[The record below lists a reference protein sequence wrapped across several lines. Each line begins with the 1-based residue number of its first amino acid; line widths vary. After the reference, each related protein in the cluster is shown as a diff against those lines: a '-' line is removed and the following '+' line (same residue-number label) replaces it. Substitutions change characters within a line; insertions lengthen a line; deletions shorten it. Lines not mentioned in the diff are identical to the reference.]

1 MNGSKLDTKR
11 NELSAFDRKFLAT
24 ALKAGRSLE
33 LELTRDGIGNDPR
46 TDLLSP
52 EWRHTKVENTF
63 RESLLKLGESDHPLV
78 RKLSELAAK
87 VDAKLGP
94 RHLMGLLVPIERLS
108 GRSARDEEFLFS
120 EKDSTN
126 PSTDAVIVKARLP
139 RIVVCENLRSAFNVG
154 AIYRTSEAF
163 QANEVWLTGYSSEP
177 LKTAMGTDELL
188 TVKKFDRT
196 EEAIDALKESGFR
209 MIALENAPGAVP
221 LETFQWPEKSAVILG
236 NERFGIDSQTLNK
249 CDHVVRISTL
259 GAKNSLNVGISF
271 GIAANRWRDVAS
283 TLPST
288 EILHAIGR
296 VAGGHSVPQAAPR
309 QASYDGEA
317 SQIWIQLESRFQGR
331 PGNFEQALQSLEGFE
346 RIWLVFGFHESHG
359 WLPKVRPPRGDGEKR
374 GVFATRSP
382 HRPNRIG
389 LSCVR
394 LLKVDGRSLLI
405 EGHDLLEGTPIYDIK
420 PYIHQADAFPSAKAG
435 WVDELP
441 EPLEIQESDL
451 AKRKLDWLKSHGENR
466 LRAFMDEQLRYQPL
480 DQSRKRISEIL
491 ASPNEDSTQFQAAF
505 RTWRLSVNLSEQP
518 PSSLEIL
525 DVTSG
530 YTDRDLQD
538 LSDPYRDKDLH
549 RLFAQTFSKKG
560 TSAGAK

>member
-1 MNGSKLDTKR
+1 MGD
-11 NELSAFDRKFLAT
+11 LSSADRKLLEA
-24 ALKAGRSLE
+24 ALKAGRE
-33 LELTRDGIGNDPR
+33 LEFEFTRDWSSNDPR
-46 TDLLSP
+46 NDILSP
-52 EWRHTKVENTF
+52 LSRLTSAEDRF
-63 RESLLKLGESDHPLV
+63 RESLMELGESDHPLV
-78 RKLSELAAK
+78 RKLSDLAPK

-94 RHLMGLLVPIERLS
+94 RHLMGLLVPLERLS

-120 EKDSTN
+120 ERDSTE
-126 PSTDAVIVKARLP
+126 PSAEANDVKARLP

-196 EEAIDALKESGFR
+196 EMAVEALKDLGFT
-209 MIALENAPGAVP
+209 IVALENAPGAEP
-221 LETFQWPEKSAVILG
+221 LETFQWPDKSAVILG
-236 NERFGIDSQTLNK
+236 NERFGIDSQTLKK
-249 CDHVVRISTL
+249 CDHIVRISTL

-271 GIAANRWRDVAS
+271 GIAANRWRDVNSATG

-288 EILHAIGR
+288 EVLHVIGK
-296 VAGGHSVPQAAPR
+296 VVGGHSVPQAAPR
-309 QASYDGEA
+309 QASYDGAA
-317 SQIWIQLESRFQGR
+317 SQAWIHLESRFQGR

-346 RIWLVFGFHESHG
+346 RVWVVFGFHESHG
-359 WLPKVRPPRGDGEKR
+359 WLPKVRPPRGEGEKR

-420 PYIHQADAFPSAKAG
+420 PYIPQADAFPNAIAG

-441 EPLEIQESDL
+441 EPLEVCEL
-451 AKRKLDWLKSHGENR
+451 EAAKQKLDWLKSQGENR

-480 DQSRKRISEIL
+480 DQSRKRISEIIV
-491 ASPNEDSTQFQAAF
+491 SPTDSSTLFQAAF
-505 RTWRLSVNLSEQP
+505 RTWRISVKLSGLPHSK
-518 PSSLEIL
+518 LEIL
-525 DVTSG
+525 DVFSG
-530 YTDRDLQD
+530 YTDRELQD
-538 LSDPYRDKDLH
+538 PDDPHSDKDLH
-549 RLFAQTFSKKG
+549 RFFGQIFSKNG

>member
-1 MNGSKLDTKR
+1 M
-11 NELSAFDRKFLAT
+11 NELTAQDRKILEA
-24 ALKAGRSLE
+24 ALKAGRDLE
-33 LELTRDGIGNDPR
+33 LEFTRDWSSGDPR
-46 TDLLSP
+46 NDLVSPASRLSSA
-52 EWRHTKVENTF
+52 ESAF
-63 RESLLKLGESDHPLV
+63 RECLLKLGESAHPLV
-78 RKLSELAAK
+78 RKLSELAPK

-94 RHLMGLLVPIERLS
+94 RHLMGLLVPLERLS

-120 EKDSTN
+120 ERDSST
-126 PSTDAVIVKARLP
+126 PSTEAADIKARLP

-163 QANEVWLTGYSSEP
+163 QANEVWLTGYSAEP

-196 EEAIDALKESGFR
+196 ETAVEALKELGYT
-209 MIALENAPGAVP
+209 IVALENAPGAEP

-236 NERFGIDSQTLNK
+236 NERFGVDSQTLKK

-271 GIAANRWRDVAS
+271 GIAANRWRDFAS

-288 EILHAIGR
+288 EILHAIGK
-296 VAGGHSVPQAAPR
+296 VVGGHSVPQAAPR

-317 SQIWIQLESRFQGR
+317 SQAWIHLEPRFQGR
-331 PGNFEQALQSLEGFE
+331 PGNFEQALESLEGFE
-346 RIWLVFGFHESHG
+346 RVWLVFGFHESHG

-394 LLKVDGRSLLI
+394 LLKINGRSLLI

-420 PYIHQADAFPSAKAG
+420 PYIPLADAFPGAKAG

-441 EPLEIQESDL
+441 EPFEIQESIA
-451 AKRKLDWLKSHGENR
+451 AKKKLEWLKNNGENR
-466 LRAFMDEQLRYQPL
+466 LRAFVDEQLRYQPL
-480 DQSRKRISEIL
+480 DQSRKRISEIQ
-491 ASPNEDSTQFQAAF
+491 SSVEENSTQFQAAF
-505 RTWRLSVNLSEQP
+505 RTWRLSVNLTGRPNSK
-518 PSSLEIL
+518 LEIL
-525 DVTSG
+525 DVSSG
-530 YTDRDLQD
+530 YTESELQD
-538 LSDPYRDKDLH
+538 STDPYGDKDLH
-549 RLFAQTFSKKG
+549 RLFGQTFSKNG